1 MTLKEINA
9 VDRFIPREH
18 LTEVV
23 QYTELIKRYE
33 KDYDTND
40 KIVQIRIKK
49 SLFDYV
55 ITAVR
60 ELDRIG
66 YFDSDFINE
75 VEFKIK

>member
-1 MTLKEINA
+1 MTLKEINM
-9 VDRFIPREH
+9 VDRFIPREY

-33 KDYDTND
+33 KEYDTTD
-40 KIVQIRIKK
+40 KIVQIKINKT
-49 SLFDYV
+49 LFGYV
-55 ITAVR
+55 ISAVR
-60 ELDRIG
+60 ELSRIG